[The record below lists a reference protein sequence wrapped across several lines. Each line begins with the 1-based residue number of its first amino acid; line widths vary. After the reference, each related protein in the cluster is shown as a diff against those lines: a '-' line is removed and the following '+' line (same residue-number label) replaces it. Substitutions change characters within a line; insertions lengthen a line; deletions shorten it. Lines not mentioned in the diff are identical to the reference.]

1 MKSTQTSITA
11 QGIAFVRAYES
22 SKPADQRICDDPLAR
37 KLISPALYHLFKL
50 FVNSAEK
57 RGPGMYG
64 FLVARCRYID
74 DILQKQL
81 SNGIQ
86 QLVILGA
93 GLDSRPYRFEAL
105 QKIKTYEVDSPATQA
120 AKLAKVEA
128 VLGEVPS
135 HVTYVPVDFNV
146 ETLDKLFSFGFD
158 PSLETLI
165 IWEGVTYYLTAE
177 AVDRTLNFA
186 MKNTSPSSSIV
197 FDYIYTSAL
206 TSAHKRSE
214 VVRMQRSQRITGEGL
229 TFSIEAGSIES
240 FLKARGFKLIELMT
254 SQDLHRAYFT
264 GNNQN
269 RTVAE
274 TYAIAHAQ
282 PHYYPG
288 SNMNTVY

>member
-11 QGIAFVRAYES
+11 QGIAFIRAYES
-22 SKPADQRICDDPLAR
+22 SKLADQRICYDPLAR
-37 KLISPALYHLFKL
+37 KLISPTFYHLGQL
-50 FVNSAEK
+50 FVYYAEK
-57 RGPGMYG
+57 RGPGVVG

-105 QKIKTYEVDSPATQA
+105 KKIKTYEVDSPATQA

-128 VLGEVPS
+128 VLGEIPS
-135 HVTYVPVDFNV
+135 HVTYVPVDFNE
-146 ETLDKLFSFGFD
+146 ETLDKLFGFGFD

-177 AVDRTLNFA
+177 AVDQTLNFV
-186 MKNTSPSSSIV
+186 MKNASPSSSIV

-206 TSAHKRSE
+206 TTAHKRGE

-229 TFSIEAGSIES
+229 TFSIEEGTIES
-240 FLKARGFKLIELMT
+240 FLKARDFKLIEHMT
-254 SQDLHRAYFT
+254 NQELHRAYFT

-274 TYAIAHAQ
+274 IYAIAHAR
-282 PHYYPG
+282 PDYYPG
-288 SNMNTVY
+288 SKMNTVY

>member
-1 MKSTQTSITA
+1 MKRTQTSITA
-11 QGIAFVRAYES
+11 QGIAFIRAYES
-22 SKPADQRICDDPLAR
+22 SKPADQRICYDPLAR
-37 KLISPALYHLFKL
+37 KLINPAFYLLGQL
-50 FVNSAEK
+50 FVNYAEK
-57 RGPGMYG
+57 RGPGVVG
-64 FLVARCRYID
+64 FLVSRCRYID

-86 QLVILGA
+86 QLVLLGA

-135 HVTYVPVDFNV
+135 HVAYVPVDFNE

-177 AVDRTLNFA
+177 AVDKTLNFV

-206 TSAHKRSE
+206 TTAHKRGE
-214 VVRMQRSQRITGEGL
+214 VARMQRSQRFTGEGL
-229 TFSIEAGSIES
+229 TFSIEEGTIES
-240 FLKARGFKLIELMT
+240 FLKARGFRLFEHMT
-254 SQDLHRAYFT
+254 SQDLHRAYFK

-269 RTVAE
+269 RTIAE
-274 TYAIAHAQ
+274 IYAIAHAR
-282 PHYYPG
+282 PDYYPG
-288 SNMNTVY
+288 SKMTTVY